1 MCHAYLTWC
10 TFLIGLI
17 IRIVKNGCTSTFT
30 MHGSIRTNKV
40 SFLCPQTCRRQYTYL
55 CLFNLNCFIFLFQA
69 RRERKSRKDR
79 LCPWQT
85 FWAHRVDPTRQKLS
99 FQRTQ
104 VAGLTRYCRF
114 DLRICV
120 SHRWAYC
127 LGVTWDTQLL
137 ISNSPYVTIHTW
149 TNLISDILCSWWH
162 VSDYCIRCG
171 YRLTTTMMSPGVEVV
186 VEGEPQSPSTCQQV
200 GTCWN
205 TEIYPHPLHHF

>member
-1 MCHAYLTWC
+1 
-10 TFLIGLI
+10 
-17 IRIVKNGCTSTFT
+17 
-30 MHGSIRTNKV
+30 MHGSIVRFPSFDLKRADICVLYIRTSV
-40 SFLCPQTCRRQYTYL
+40 
-55 CLFNLNCFIFLFQA
+55 FNLNFFIFLFQA

-104 VAGLTRYCRF
+104 AAGLTR
-114 DLRICV
+114 
-120 SHRWAYC
+120 
-127 LGVTWDTQLL
+127 
-137 ISNSPYVTIHTW
+137 YVTIHTW
-149 TNLISDILCSWWH
+149 TNLLSDILCSWWH
-162 VSDYCIRCG
+162 VSDYCICCG
-171 YRLTTTMMSPGVEVV
+171 CRLTTTMMSPGVEVV